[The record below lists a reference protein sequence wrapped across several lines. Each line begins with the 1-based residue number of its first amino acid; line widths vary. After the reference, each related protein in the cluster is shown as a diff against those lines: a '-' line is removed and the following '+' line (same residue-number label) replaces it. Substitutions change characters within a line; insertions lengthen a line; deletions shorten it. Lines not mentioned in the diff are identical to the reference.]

1 MLFWVG
7 AVAGPLW
14 MTAAVLVAPL
24 MMMTNRQRER
34 LQELLTHRISRLR
47 DVFFHL
53 RCLDEARLSGI
64 GMNQVMRRAGVGH
77 LSFLFCLHSW
87 TTSSTS
93 SNNADKV

>member
-53 RCLDEARLSGI
+53 
-64 GMNQVMRRAGVGH
+64 
-77 LSFLFCLHSW
+77 
-87 TTSSTS
+87 
-93 SNNADKV
+93 